1 MHCYVS
7 SQDGTQQ
14 MPTQKKRFTSHGPKG
29 TLEYSQYV
37 NCKTFTFH
45 ASGSSFQH
53 LFIILVKSKHCM
65 VKSNL
70 FRAIWML
77 AFCKE
82 RVFFSSACVELVS
95 DQKPPV
101 KLLCGILHQ
110 CVSTVL
116 SVELQQKLKPSNQVI
131 TITATKISNLCH

>member
-1 MHCYVS
+1 
-7 SQDGTQQ
+7 
-14 MPTQKKRFTSHGPKG
+14 
-29 TLEYSQYV
+29 
-37 NCKTFTFH
+37 
-45 ASGSSFQH
+45 
-53 LFIILVKSKHCM
+53 M

-95 DQKPPV
+95 DQKPPL

-116 SVELQQKLKPSNQVI
+116 SVELQQKLKPSYNNNGNKNIKPVPLADKQHWQ
-131 TITATKISNLCH
+131 LHE